1 MDVKRLSSYMA
12 STNQVTEAS
21 KVRAEENA
29 SRQGAAKPDGIQVTD
44 RVEFSKE
51 AREMAQANKVAMH
64 RDEIRAER
72 VEQLRQMV
80 QNGTYT
86 VDAEKLAAK
95 MLDEIF

>member
-29 SRQGAAKPDGIQVTD
+29 SRQGAAKPDGVQVTD

-51 AREMAQANKVAMH
+51 A
-64 RDEIRAER
+64 
-72 VEQLRQMV
+72 
-80 QNGTYT
+80 
-86 VDAEKLAAK
+86 AA
-95 MLDEIF
+95 LIFSTKSILFGGFYN